1 MSAQSTSF
9 AIFTGQIFEVKK
21 YPWWKAMMDYGIVL
35 PATML
40 LLPVLLVLFLVA
52 SLDTGFPGIFRQERI
67 GRYGRIFIIYKFRTY
82 HSVTHTKSAV
92 GKWMR
97 KYKFDELPQ
106 LINILKGDM
115 SLVGPRPD
123 IPGYYDCL
131 EGNDR
136 MILELKPG
144 LTSEAGIKYRNEEK
158 ILRQQTNA
166 LKYNDEVLFPEKVKM
181 NIDYYHNLSFKNDLK
196 ILLKTLSVLR

>member
-35 PATML
+35 PAIL
-40 LLPVLLVLFLVA
+40 ALLPVLMILFLVA
-52 SLDTGFPGIFRQERI
+52 SLDTGFPGIFMQERI
-67 GRYGRIFIIYKFRTY
+67 GQYGKVFIIYKFRTY
-82 HSVTHTKSAV
+82 HAVTHTKSPV
-92 GKWMR
+92 GNWMR
-97 KYKFDELPQ
+97 KYKLDELPQ
-106 LINILKGDM
+106 LFNILKGEM

-123 IPGYYDCL
+123 IPGYYDSL
-131 EGNDR
+131 KGNDR
-136 MILELKPG
+136 LVLELKPG
-144 LTSEAGIKYRNEEK
+144 LTSEAGVKFRDEEK
-158 ILRQQTNA
+158 ILSQQTNS
-166 LKYNDEVLFPEKVKM
+166 LQYNDEVLFPEKVKM